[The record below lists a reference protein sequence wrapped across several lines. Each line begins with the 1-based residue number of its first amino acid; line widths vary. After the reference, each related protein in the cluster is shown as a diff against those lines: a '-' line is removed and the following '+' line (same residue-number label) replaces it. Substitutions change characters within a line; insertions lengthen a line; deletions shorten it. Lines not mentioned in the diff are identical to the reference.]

1 MLLFKRFNN
10 IRNMHWAFAFLNI
23 LVNDSSGSC
32 MNFLEFNWANWSSQ
46 SWPSV
51 LLMSIECLSHPTNR
65 FFVELG
71 YLFDCESV
79 RWILLASFILFHKL
93 LCLSHLNFMYSFEL
107 SLGKPFGIQI
117 QSFFIRL
124 LLLHNKLR
132 LIFDESAV
140 RRFLLLLHYDI
151 RMLLLIRPQ
160 LNV

>member
-1 MLLFKRFNN
+1 M
-10 IRNMHWAFAFLNI
+10 RNMQWAFAVLNI

-32 MNFLEFNWANWSSQ
+32 MNFLESNWANRSSQ
-46 SWPSV
+46 RCPSV
-51 LLMSIECLSHPTNR
+51 LLVPIECLPHPAHR

-79 RWILLASFILFHKL
+79 RWILLASFILFNKL
-93 LCLSHLNFMYSFEL
+93 LCLSHLNFMSSFEF
-107 SLGKPFGIQI
+107 SFGKPFGIQI